1 MRVVL
6 TVALFL
12 SAGSAWAQYPYAVP
26 PAYGYMTKYEAM
38 QQQAFE
44 NKLRLRQQE
53 AWERANP
60 EQNETLSF
68 AEQALRVRVLKA
80 QERYYRDLEERQEEQ
95 RPKPWNPFYNPFIK

>member
-6 TVALFL
+6 TAALVL

-26 PAYGYMTKYEAM
+26 PGYGYFNKYEAM
-38 QQQAFE
+38 RQQSFE
-44 NKLRLRQQE
+44 NRLRLRQQE

-60 EQNETLSF
+60 ERNEVLSF

-80 QERYYRDLEERQEEQ
+80 QERYYRDMEERQ
-95 RPKPWNPFYNPFIK
+95 KPHDPYENPYKNPYFPE

>member
-1 MRVVL
+1 MKAILTLALVV
-6 TVALFL
+6 TCSVCY
-12 SAGSAWAQYPYAVP
+12 GQYPYAVP
-26 PAYGYMTKYEAM
+26 PAYGYMNKYEAM

-80 QERYYRDLEERQEEQ
+80 KERYYRELEEQMEDQ
-95 RPKPWNPFYNPFIK
+95 RPKAWNPFYNPFK